1 MGKASFIDIVLW
13 LALAAMWSSSY
24 AVIKIGVAT
33 LEPEVLVFGRLLVG
47 SVIIYTV
54 MRWRGLALSRDPA
67 VWFSYGVTGL
77 LGSAAPFLLITH
89 GEQSVDSALASILMG
104 ASPVITLLLA
114 AWLIP
119 QERLTVRTSVGI
131 IGGLSG
137 VAVLVGPAALAGL
150 GAQLGGQLAILA
162 ATACYAAST
171 VYIRR
176 AVTRPPLEMAAGS
189 MLVATLIMGCVV
201 AVSGADLS
209 RTGLG
214 ASSLG
219 AVLYLGLF
227 STACAN
233 LIYFHLVPRLGATRM
248 SQVNFAVPVG
258 GALLGFLL
266 LGEALTTQR
275 LIALAII
282 IGSIYLGT
290 SRPAKPLNG
299 QGTPPPADHPARR

>member
-33 LEPEVLVFGRLLVG
+33 LEPAVLVFGRLLAG
-47 SVIIYTV
+47 SVIIHAIL
-54 MRWRGLALSRDPA
+54 RSRGLVLSRDPA
-67 VWFSYGVTGL
+67 VWFSYAVTGL
-77 LGSAAPFLLITH
+77 LGSAVPFLLITH

-104 ASPVITLLLA
+104 ASPVMTLLLA
-114 AWLIP
+114 AWLVP
-119 QERLTVRTSVGI
+119 QERLTLRTSIGI
-131 IGGLSG
+131 AGGLSG

-150 GAQLGGQLAILA
+150 GEQLGGQLAILA

-189 MLVATLIMGCVV
+189 MLVATLIMGCIVI
-201 AVSGADLS
+201 VSDAELR
-209 RTGLG
+209 RTDLG

-227 STACAN
+227 STGCAN
-233 LIYFHLVPRLGATRM
+233 LVYFHLVPRLGATRM

-266 LGEALTTQR
+266 LGEALTAQR
-275 LIALAII
+275 LLALAII

-290 SRPAKPLNG
+290 SKSAKPVSARE
-299 QGTPPPADHPARR
+299 TPPPADHPPRG

>member
-1 MGKASFIDIVLW
+1 MRKASFLDIVLW

-33 LEPEVLVFGRLLVG
+33 LDPAVLVFGRLLVG
-47 SVIIYTV
+47 SIIIYTV
-54 MRWRGLALSRDPA
+54 MRWRGLFLSRDPA
-67 VWFSYGVTGL
+67 VWISYAVTGL
-77 LGSAAPFLLITH
+77 LGSAAPFLLITY

-119 QERLTVRTSVGI
+119 QERLTLRTSIGI
-131 IGGLSG
+131 TGGLSG

-150 GAQLGGQLAILA
+150 DVQLGGQLAILA

-189 MLVATLIMGCVV
+189 MLVATMIMGCIV
-201 AVSGADLS
+201 AVSDADLS
-209 RTGLG
+209 RAEPG
-214 ASSLG
+214 ASSLC

-258 GALLGFLL
+258 GALLGFAL
-266 LGEALTTQR
+266 LGEALTAQR
-275 LIALAII
+275 LIALIII

-290 SRPAKPLNG
+290 SKSAKPVSEPG
-299 QGTPPPADHPARR
+299 SHRPEGRPPRQ